1 MTIEKFSSEKQC
13 ANRVSFLSQSSASI
27 LEAIEKHPGQKY
39 AILLENRQIK
49 AFIIYKK
56 LSKSNWQRTI
66 GKDEMIQAAE
76 EDGEDIPHFLTSSR
90 YSIFQILSLQGS
102 DINFK
107 KKIIENVEKDCIFTM
122 ELVFG
127 SRNKQQQMQYYTNLG
142 FHFDYLHLWSDIAWK
157 QNDSSSSSQYAPL
170 KRKNGKYYYDNG
182 NLLYEGSLKNDKFDG
197 RGKYFY
203 KNGNIMYDGN
213 FREDTYFGK
222 GKYFSQNGKLL
233 YDGYFKDNE
242 IKRGKKF
249 YPDGTVMYDGN
260 FKDYEFHGSGK
271 LFHENGRLRYEGN
284 FAKGEYNGEGK
295 VYNSRGKLQEQGYFI
310 KNQRIQNKKTFDVLQ
325 NEETY
330 GVNFLKKEN
339 TILITNGRNIFGI
352 YIQSFNGLEDENNKD
367 VVELPSGEG
376 GKFYF
381 YWNDMKKALRNGN
394 NLFYFENDTR
404 KTTLSNSKKE
414 FISRIIFTDKIGTG
428 LKLSK
433 QYKNFFQASSHSKSK
448 SSDQSTSQD

>member
-1 MTIEKFSSEKQC
+1 MTIQKFSSQRQC
-13 ANRVSFLSQSSASI
+13 ANRVAFLSQSSTTI
-27 LEAIEKHPGQKY
+27 LEEIEKYPGQKY
-39 AILLENRQIK
+39 AILLEDRKIK
-49 AFIIYKK
+49 AFLIYKK
-56 LSKSNWQRTI
+56 LNKSQWQNDI

-76 EDGEDIPHFLTSSR
+76 KNGEDIPNFLIR
-90 YSIFQILSLQGS
+90 PNYSIFEIISLHGS
-102 DINFK
+102 DINYK
-107 KKIIENVEKDCIFTM
+107 KKIIERVEKNCIFII
-122 ELVFG
+122 ELIFG
-127 SRNKQQQMQYYTNLG
+127 SRSQRQQLEYYTNLG
-142 FHFDYLHLWSDIAWK
+142 FHFDYLHSWSDMAWK
-157 QNDSSSSSQYAPL
+157 QNESSSSSQDAPL
-170 KRKNGKYYYDNG
+170 KIKNGKYYYDNG
-182 NLLYEGSLKNDKFDG
+182 SILYEGSLKNDKFDG

-203 KNGNIMYDGN
+203 KDGNIMYDGN

-249 YPDGTVMYDGN
+249 YPDGTVMYEGN
-260 FKDYEFHGSGK
+260 FKDYEFHGNGK

-295 VYNSRGKLQEQGYFI
+295 VYNSRGKLQQQGYFI

-352 YIQSFNGLEDENNKD
+352 YIQSFNGLEDEKNKD

-414 FISRIIFTDKIGTG
+414 FISRIIFSDKIGTG

-433 QYKNFFQASSHSKSK
+433 QYKSFFQGTSQTNSESSSHSS
-448 SSDQSTSQD
+448 SQD

>member
-1 MTIEKFSSEKQC
+1 MTIEKFSSKNQC
-13 ANRVSFLSQSSASI
+13 AKRVSFLSQSSDSI

-49 AFIIYKK
+49 AFLIYKK
-56 LSKSNWQRTI
+56 LNKSEWQRTI
-66 GKDEMIQAAE
+66 GKEEMIQAAE
-76 EDGEDIPHFLTSSR
+76 EDGEEIPNFLTR
-90 YSIFQILSLQGS
+90 QNYRIYKILSLQGS
-102 DINFK
+102 DIHFK
-107 KKIIENVEKDCIFTM
+107 KKIIESVEKNCVFIM
-122 ELVFG
+122 ELILG
-127 SRNKQQQMQYYTNLG
+127 SRNKQERLNYYRDLG

-157 QNDSSSSSQYAPL
+157 ENDSSSSSQDAPL
-170 KRKNGKYYYDNG
+170 KIENGTYFYNNG
-182 NLLYEGSLKNDKFDG
+182 NKLYEGGVKDGYFDG

-213 FREDTYFGK
+213 FKDDAYFGK

-249 YPDGTVMYDGN
+249 YPDGTVMYKGN
-260 FKDYEFHGSGK
+260 FKDYEFDGNGR

-310 KNQRIQNKKTFDVLQ
+310 KNQRMQNKKTFDVLQ
-325 NEETY
+325 NEDIY
-330 GVNFLKKEN
+330 GINFLKKEN

-352 YIQSFNGLEDENNKD
+352 YIQSFNGLEDEDNKD

-394 NLFYFENDTR
+394 NLFYFENDT
-404 KTTLSNSKKE
+404 KMTTLSNSKEE
-414 FISRIIFTDKIGTG
+414 FISKIIFTDKIGTG

-433 QYKNFFQASSHSKSK
+433 QYRNFFQASSRSKSK
-448 SSDQSTSQD
+448 SSNQTTSQD

>member
-13 ANRVSFLSQSSASI
+13 AKRVSFLSQSSASI
-27 LEAIEKHPGQKY
+27 LEAVEKHPGQKY

-56 LSKSNWQRTI
+56 LSKSNWQKII

-76 EDGEDIPHFLTSSR
+76 EDGEDIPHFLRRSR
-90 YSIFQILSLQGS
+90 YSIFQILSLEGS
-102 DINFK
+102 DIDSK

-157 QNDSSSSSQYAPL
+157 ENDSSSSSQNTPL
-170 KRKNGKYYYDNG
+170 KRRTGKYYYDNG
-182 NLLYEGSLKNDKFDG
+182 SILYEGSLKNDKFDG

-260 FKDYEFHGSGK
+260 FKDYEFHGNGK

-295 VYNSRGKLQEQGYFI
+295 VYNYRGKLQEQGYFI

-339 TILITNGRNIFGI
+339 TIIITNGRNIFGI

-433 QYKNFFQASSHSKSK
+433 QYRNFFQASSRSKSK
-448 SSDQSTSQD
+448 SSNQTTSQD